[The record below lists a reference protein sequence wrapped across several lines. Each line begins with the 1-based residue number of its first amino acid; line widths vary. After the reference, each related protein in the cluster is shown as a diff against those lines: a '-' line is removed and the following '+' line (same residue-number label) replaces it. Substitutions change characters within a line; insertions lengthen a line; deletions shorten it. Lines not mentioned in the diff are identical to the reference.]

1 MKRLPRLWRRSRA
14 AWQRGQSMA
23 EFIVV
28 GAAVTA
34 MFFLPWDGKA
44 GSDSVVFF
52 FLKAIRT
59 AFAKFLSAVSL
70 PV

>member
-1 MKRLPRLWRRSRA
+1 MKRLPRLW
-14 AWQRGQSMA
+14 QRGQAMV
-23 EFIVV
+23 EYLVV
-28 GAAVTA
+28 GAAVMA
-34 MFFLPWDGKA
+34 MFYLPWDGKA
-44 GSDSVVFF
+44 GSDSVVIF